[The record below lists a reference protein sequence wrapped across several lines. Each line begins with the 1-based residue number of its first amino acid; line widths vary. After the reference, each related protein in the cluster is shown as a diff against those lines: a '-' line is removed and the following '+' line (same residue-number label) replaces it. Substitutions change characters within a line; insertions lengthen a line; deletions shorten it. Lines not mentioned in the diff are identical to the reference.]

1 MILEKSKEFPMNED
15 TEKEI
20 YECFSLFDTN
30 KCGYIDVR
38 EFYFALKSLGLNF
51 KKEQVKI
58 MFLEIKKNI
67 NDKLNFDEFFDI
79 ASKHIHKRY
88 NDEEI
93 DQIFSL
99 FDPNDTV
106 AYPSDDRGPYL
117 VTQEKNRQ
125 RCTELHQAHPNA
137 STRRISVI
145 DTFLR
150 RHTMIF
156 LTGKITL
163 NSLRT
168 ICTEIGEN
176 IDEEELKNM
185 IEFADKNNDKVI
197 DKEEFKHVL
206 LSAWTNDP
214 LSDLDD
220 SD

>member
-1 MILEKSKEFPMNED
+1 MTLEKSKEFPMNED

-51 KKEQVKI
+51 KKEEVKTL
-58 MFLEIKKNI
+58 FLEVKKSI

-99 FDPNDTV
+99 FDPNDT
-106 AYPSDDRGPYL
+106 
-117 VTQEKNRQ
+117 
-125 RCTELHQAHPNA
+125 
-137 STRRISVI
+137 
-145 DTFLR
+145 
-150 RHTMIF
+150 
-156 LTGKITL
+156 GKITL

-168 ICTEIGEN
+168 VCTEIGEN